1 MPAPFP
7 SDQFTI
13 EEVADRV
20 WAAIAIPGAS
30 SSSNCGIVDLGY
42 ATLIFDTSHTPQA
55 AHDLWTAAR
64 LCTGKDPSIVV
75 NSHWHFDHTFG
86 NPAFRGAT
94 FFGTRITRERLLAF
108 GTRFAD
114 GIGEPD
120 WIRETDAMQATL
132 GATTEPLARDA
143 LTAKLAARRELG
155 LVPRG
160 EMILV
165 PSSNFEGRHRFPG
178 PRGVQVVEGGGHS
191 ESDSVLF
198 LEDTEV
204 LFAGDLVSVGT
215 HPEMAGGSLPRWTT
229 TLGRIEAIGAK
240 VIVPGHGPVGTP
252 AACDELRT
260 YFERME
266 ARAEQAGPVPM
277 PEPYT
282 TWRSPA
288 RFEENLAFV
297 RSGGLAGPSESTGPS
312 NGGLKRR

>member
-7 SDQFTI
+7 SDQFTV

-20 WAAIAIPGAS
+20 WAAIAVPGAS
-30 SSSNCGIVDLGY
+30 ASSNCGIVDLGY

-86 NPAFRGAT
+86 NPAFRGAA
-94 FFGTRITRERLLAF
+94 FFGTRTTREMLLER
-108 GTRFAD
+108 GTLFAD
-114 GIGEPD
+114 GIGEPE
-120 WIRETDAMQATL
+120 WVRKTEALKAAL
-132 GATTEPLARDA
+132 AAESEPLAREA
-143 LTAKLAARRELG
+143 LVAKLAARRELG

-165 PSSNFEGRHRFPG
+165 PSTNFEGRHRFPG

-215 HPEMAGGSLPRWTT
+215 HPTMSGGSLERWKT

-240 VIVPGHGPVGTP
+240 VVVPGHGPVGTP
-252 AACDELRT
+252 EACDELRG

-266 ARAEQAGPVPM
+266 TLAGESAPTPM
-277 PEPYT
+277 PEPYA

-288 RFEENLAFV
+288 RFQENLAFL
-297 RSGGLAGPSESTGPS
+297 RKGGLATSAE
-312 NGGLKRR
+312 